1 MRNHAAVVFVITMLA
16 ACSKPGPHFINC
28 TEQQAQAGQ
37 RAMAIAARVFPESLP
52 TFDRMRI
59 SCELFNPWP
68 DIECLT
74 WSYPTDTADGLA
86 EFRIDLV
93 GECLLHEA
101 QHYELRELGI
111 KDGCQAHSSSCGWD
125 QRLLDVTLKR
135 LPG

>member
-1 MRNHAAVVFVITMLA
+1 
-16 ACSKPGPHFINC
+16 
-28 TEQQAQAGQ
+28 
-37 RAMAIAARVFPESLP
+37 MAIASQVFPSSVP
-52 TFDRMRI
+52 TFDRMRL

-68 DIECLT
+68 DIECIT

-93 GECLLHEA
+93 GQCLLHEA
-101 QHYELRELGI
+101 QHYELRELGVA
-111 KDGCQAHSSSCGWD
+111 DGCQAHSSSCGWD